1 MSEDQQPAAPV
12 AGPGILKFFLSRKGQ
27 AMEFLSW
34 TVKAFIRTM
43 AGIVLFV
50 PLILAGSAGWTTGGL
65 AGIAPAVWETLA
77 TYVELYGILGFLI
90 VLGALVIGK
99 SDELSTVK
107 DFQSFLNSLIL
118 ATIVALIH
126 YQPVLTMHK

>member
-1 MSEDQQPAAPV
+1 MSEDQQPVAPV
-12 AGPGILKFFLSRKGQ
+12 SGLGILKFFLSRKGQ
-27 AMEFLSW
+27 AMGFLGW
-34 TVKAFIRTM
+34 TGKAFIRTM

-50 PLILAGSAGWTTGGL
+50 PLILAGMAGWSTGGL
-65 AGIAPAVWETLA
+65 AGIAPALWETLA
-77 TYVELYGILGFLI
+77 TYVELYGLLGFLI

-107 DFQSFLNSLIL
+107 DYQSFLNSLIL

>member
-12 AGPGILKFFLSRKGQ
+12 AGPGILKFFLSRKGR
-27 AMEFLSW
+27 AIKFLGW
-34 TVKAFIRTM
+34 TGKAFIRTIV
-43 AGIVLFV
+43 GIVLFV
-50 PLILAGSAGWTTGGL
+50 PLILAGLVGWSAGGL

-99 SDELSTVK
+99 SDELSAYK
-107 DFQSFLNSLIL
+107 DFQSFLNSLML